1 MFAGRKRVGKII
13 GAGALLSFC
22 LGLSVSVTAETTAE
36 EAANEAVVARLLEVK
51 GTPDYRA
58 VAAEVFTEDHV
69 RTRREF
75 ENLIYHAAGDPLLS
89 EHDPDYVAITERVNT
104 IERLLGDGDLVA
116 AQIRVQGKHTGNLYG
131 IPATDKTFEV
141 MSNAVFR
148 MEDGKIAESWWMLQE
163 AGVLLDLG
171 VGLPKRVD
179 GKVNLAP
186 AYDDDT
192 RTFDEDLAAHQANY
206 QGTDEWHNKTLL
218 LAYKSLPENRPFA
231 WGAGRPYQNLE
242 RGGINDI
249 IARANVL
256 GVEGSHGASMSNRRD
271 MIAFTLTND
280 HEGVIVF
287 RLTADNTGPLYGI
300 PPSGVKLHD
309 WEIGW
314 ARFDGP
320 GNWTDAWWTADELG
334 FTLLVGGKE
343 GSPESLD
350 FWGEQY

>member
-1 MFAGRKRVGKII
+1 MAMAI
-13 GAGALLSFC
+13 
-22 LGLSVSVTAETTAE
+22 TTPE

-58 VAAEVFTEDHV
+58 VAREVFTEDHV

-75 ENLIYHAAGDPLLS
+75 ENLYYHAEGDPVLS
-89 EHDPDYVAITERVNT
+89 KYDPDYVAITERVNT
-104 IERLLGDGDLVA
+104 IERLVGDGDLVA
-116 AQIRVQGKHTGNLYG
+116 AQIKVQGKHTGNLYG
-131 IPATDKTFEV
+131 IPATGKTFEV

-163 AGVLLDLG
+163 AGVLMDIGKG
-171 VGLPKRVD
+171 VPKRAD
-179 GKVNLAP
+179 GKSNLAP
-186 AYDDDT
+186 AYDDT

-206 QGTDEWHNKTLL
+206 AGTDEWHNKTLL
-218 LAYKSLPENRPFA
+218 LAYKSQPENRPFA
-231 WGAGRPYQNLE
+231 WEGRRPYSNLE

-249 IARANVL
+249 IAQGQIL
-256 GVEGSHGASMSNRRD
+256 GVKGSHGEAMSNRRD

-280 HEGVIVF
+280 HEGVIFF
-287 RLTADNTGPLYGI
+287 RLTADNTGPLFGI

-309 WEIGW
+309 WEVGW

-334 FTLLVGGKE
+334 FTMLVGGKE
-343 GSPESLD
+343 GSPESHN
-350 FWGEQY
+350 FWGE

>member
-1 MFAGRKRVGKII
+1 MFGGREMLKTVIGVGAI
-13 GAGALLSFC
+13 LSFG
-22 LGLSVSVTAETTAE
+22 LGYSVSAIAETTAE

-58 VAAEVFTEDHV
+58 VAAEVFTADHV

-75 ENLIYHAAGDPLLS
+75 ENLYYHADDPVLG
-89 EHDPDYVAITERVNT
+89 EAADPDYVAITERVNT
-104 IERLLGDGDLVA
+104 IERLVGDGDLVA
-116 AQIRVQGKHTGNLYG
+116 AQIRVQGRHTGNLYG
-131 IPATDKTFEV
+131 IPATGKTFDV

-163 AGVLLDLG
+163 SGVLMDLG
-171 VGLPKRVD
+171 VALPVRVD

-186 AYDDDT
+186 AYDDT
-192 RTFDEDLAAHQANY
+192 RTFDEDLAAHQASF

-218 LAYKSLPENRPFA
+218 LAYKSQPENRPYA
-231 WGAGRPYQNLE
+231 WEGRRPYQNLE

-249 IARANVL
+249 IARAEVL
-256 GVEGSHGASMSNRRD
+256 GVEGSHGAAMSNRRD

-280 HEGVIVF
+280 HEGVIFF
-287 RLTADNTGPLYGI
+287 RLTADNTGPLFGI

-309 WEIGW
+309 WEVGW

-343 GSPESLD
+343 GSPESLN
-350 FWGEQY
+350 FWGEQ